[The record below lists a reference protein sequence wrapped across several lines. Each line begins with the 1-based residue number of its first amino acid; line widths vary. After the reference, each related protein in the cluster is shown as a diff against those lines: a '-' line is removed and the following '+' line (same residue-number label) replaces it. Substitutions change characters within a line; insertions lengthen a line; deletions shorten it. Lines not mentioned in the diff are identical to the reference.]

1 MNKWTSRKFWISVAA
16 FLTSIATS
24 ISGLA
29 IDDYRVTIIGVVCS
43 ILSAAIYAAAEAYVD
58 GASIK
63 ASTTQKVITATTNS
77 REVAQAALTDS
88 PISNTEIQVKEE

>member
-1 MNKWTSRKFWISVAA
+1 MSNKWTSRKFWISIAA
-16 FLTSIATS
+16 FLASIATS

-29 IDDYRVTIIGVVCS
+29 ISDHRVMMIGIVCGII
-43 ILSAAIYAAAEAYVD
+43 SAAIYAAAEAYVD

-63 ASTTQKVITATTNS
+63 ASTTQKVITATTDS

-88 PISNTEIQVKEE
+88 PIVQSKSEEK

>member
-1 MNKWTSRKFWISVAA
+1 MNNKWTSRKFWISVAA
-16 FLTSIATS
+16 FLASIATS

-29 IDDYRVTIIGVVCS
+29 VSDNRILTIGIICGV
-43 ILSAAIYAAAEAYVD
+43 LSAAIYAAAEAYVD

-63 ASTTQKVITATTNS
+63 ASTTQKVITASTDS

-88 PISNTEIQVKEE
+88 PIINSKSED